1 MKIEYQRQIVHFYC
15 YHIHMRVKQ
24 LVTKNLNI
32 LTNLLS
38 DQFKR
43 PIA

>member
-15 YHIHMRVKQ
+15 HYIHMRVKQ
-24 LVTKNLNI
+24 LVTKNLKI
-32 LTNLLS
+32 LTSLLS
-38 DQFKR
+38 DQFKS